1 MDVAF
6 RHAAWLARTS
16 GRGAHAPFHLP
27 EIAELAEIVGTERVE
42 AGEILMSEGE
52 PSEHVGLIYAGEV
65 ELVRDRGDRRIV
77 LQVLGD
83 GDVFGDVPFF
93 CSMAAPFSARAR
105 SATTLV
111 RLDGELIWQLLDS
124 RAHVRQRFIFSLASR
139 LERTQRRLLELT
151 AGSLR
156 DQVTTLLID
165 ETDDEVDTL
174 RLSQETIAELLG
186 ATRASV
192 NRVLKELERQGRVEL
207 GYGAVTVTDRESLAA
222 EVAG

>member
-6 RHAAWLARTS
+6 RHAAWLARAS
-16 GRGAHAPFHLP
+16 GRSAHAPFHLP
-27 EIAELAEIVGTERVE
+27 EIAELAEIVGADRVGT
-42 AGEILMSEGE
+42 GEILMAEGA
-52 PSEHVGLIYAGEV
+52 PSDQVCLIYQGAV
-65 ELVRDRGDRRIV
+65 ELFRHRGDRRVV
-77 LQVLGD
+77 LQVLRD

-111 RLDGELIWQLLDS
+111 RLDGDLIWQLLDS
-124 RAHVRQRFIFSLASR
+124 RTHVRQRFIFSLASR

-156 DQVTTLLID
+156 EQVAALLID
-165 ETDDEVDTL
+165 ETDDDVDTL

-186 ATRASV
+186 ATRPSV
-192 NRVLKELERQGRVEL
+192 NRALKHLERESWIEVS
-207 GYGAVTVTDRESLAA
+207 YGCVRVTDRDALAA
-222 EVAG
+222 IAG